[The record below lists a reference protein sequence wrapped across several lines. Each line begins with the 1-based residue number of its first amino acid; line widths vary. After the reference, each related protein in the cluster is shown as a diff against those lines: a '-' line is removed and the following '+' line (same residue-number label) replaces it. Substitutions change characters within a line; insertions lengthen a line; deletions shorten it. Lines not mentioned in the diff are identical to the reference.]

1 MEPEDRRRWQ
11 KLVEAAVAVTSD
23 LDTAAVL
30 RQIVEHAREVTG
42 ARYAALGVLAEG
54 SDIELA
60 DFLTDGIDAA
70 TAAAIGSLP
79 RGRGVLGVV
88 LREARPLRI
97 DDIASHPAS
106 VGFPPHHP
114 PMGAFLGVPVTV
126 DGEVFGDLYLA
137 QKDGGFTDDDE
148 LIVVGLA
155 AVAGAAIANA
165 RLFHELRRTR
175 AELATSAVTEDR
187 NRIARDLHDLVIG
200 RLFAT
205 GLTVDRISRHVAEPW
220 ADRAAR
226 VVDDIDR
233 AIADLRGA
241 IFALG
246 SDTTTDDARFRRLI
260 VAAAAP
266 LAFAPDVEVT
276 GDLHRLDMG
285 LRNDVHAVVN
295 EALANVARHASA
307 TRVEVRVRVAD
318 GGVEVSVADD
328 GVGMGDRAPA
338 SGLANLRAR
347 AERSSGVLILGP
359 GLDGRGTRVLWRV
372 PLSQE

>member
-54 SDIELA
+54 SDAELA
-60 DFLTDGIDAA
+60 DFLTDGIDAG
-70 TAAAIGSLP
+70 TAAAIGDLP

-126 DGEVFGDLYLA
+126 DGEVFGDLYLT

-155 AVAGAAIANA
+155 AVAGAALANA
-165 RLFHELRRTR
+165 RLFDELRRTR
-175 AELATSAVTEDR
+175 AELAKSAVTEDR

-205 GLTVDRISRHVAEPW
+205 GLTVDRISRHVPEPW
-220 ADRAAR
+220 AERAGR
-226 VVDDIDR
+226 VVDDLDR

-260 VAAAAP
+260 VAAATP
-266 LAFAPDVEVT
+266 LGFAPDVQVT

-285 LRNDVHAVVN
+285 LRHDVHAVVN
-295 EALANVARHASA
+295 EALANVARHADASKVEI
-307 TRVEVRVRVAD
+307 RVHVAD

-328 GVGMGDRAPA
+328 GVGMGDRVPA

-347 AERSSGVLILGP
+347 AERAGGVLVIGP
-359 GLDGRGTRVLWRV
+359 GPSGSGTRLLWRA
-372 PLSQE
+372 PLPLA